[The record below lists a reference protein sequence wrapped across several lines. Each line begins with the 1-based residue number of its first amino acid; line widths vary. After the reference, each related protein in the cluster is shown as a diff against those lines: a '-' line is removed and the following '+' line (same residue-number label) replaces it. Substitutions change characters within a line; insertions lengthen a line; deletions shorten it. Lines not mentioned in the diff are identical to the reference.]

1 MFAYKLSGF
10 VIETL
15 MDCLYCDENEG
26 IQNNLLKF

>member
-15 MDCLYCDENEG
+15 MDCLYCDEYEG